1 MLTLKWDPTTKCIIS
16 IVDTPTDDDDMDFE
30 PSQREVD
37 VDENQSQTQVT
48 SRKRTLEQSEK
59 EAEPTIQH
67 SNPFDNGI
75 LSKKVGKS
83 VLYVHVSC
91 YELRVGKLCALIL
104 VYSHLWSMQ
113 A

>member
-1 MLTLKWDPTTKCIIS
+1 M
-16 IVDTPTDDDDMDFE
+16 DTPTDDDDVMDFE

-59 EAEPTIQH
+59 EAEPTTIQH
-67 SNPFDNGI
+67 SNPLDDGI
-75 LSKKVGKS
+75 LSKRVGKS